1 MSTSSNPKFHRLSS
15 SSSTTSLNSH
25 SVSFDSPSNGGLPR
39 PANSKTCMTA
49 AMKRWRYLRRLFHYR
64 QMDFEFA
71 FWQMVYLLSN
81 PKIVYKNFTYRKKT
95 KAQFARDDP
104 AFLVLLAGWL
114 VVSSAGFAI
123 VLGIGIVSFIK
134 FLLYVIFVDCIGVG
148 ICIATIL
155 WFVSNKMLLKS
166 QSTELDVEWGF
177 CFDVHLNAFFPLLV
191 ILHFIQLF
199 FYSILISKPWFIAT
213 LFGNTLWLVAI
224 GYYLYITF
232 LGYHSLHILE
242 RSKLFLYPFIP
253 LILIYLGTL
262 IANWNL
268 TNSLMD
274 FYLHRVL

>member
-1 MSTSSNPKFHRLSS
+1 MNFKMPDPRFQRLSTSS
-15 SSSTTSLNSH
+15 STASLNSF
-25 SVSFDSPSNGGLPR
+25 SPSFDGNSSLPR
-39 PANSKTCMTA
+39 PVNSKTCMTA
-49 AMKRWRYLRRLFHYR
+49 AVKRWRYLRRLFYYR

-81 PKIVYKNFTYRKKT
+81 PKVVYKNFTYRKKT

-114 VVSSAGFAI
+114 VISSVGFAI
-123 VLGIGIVSFIK
+123 VLGIGVISFIK

-148 ICIATIL
+148 ILIATIL
-155 WFVSNKMLLKS
+155 WFVSNKILLKTS
-166 QSTELDVEWGF
+166 TTELDVEWGF

-199 FYSILISKPWFIAT
+199 FYSILISKTWFIAT
-213 LFGNTLWLVAI
+213 LFGNTLWLLAI

-242 RSKLFLYPFIP
+242 RTKVFLYPFVP
-253 LILIYLGTL
+253 LFVIYLGTL
-262 IANWNL
+262 LANVNL
-268 TNSLMD
+268 TQNLMY
-274 FYLHRVL
+274 FYHYRVL

>member
-1 MSTSSNPKFHRLSS
+1 MS
-15 SSSTTSLNSH
+15 
-25 SVSFDSPSNGGLPR
+25 
-39 PANSKTCMTA
+39 A
-49 AMKRWRYLRRLFHYR
+49 AAKRYKYLRRIFHFR
-64 QMDFEFA
+64 HMDFEFA
-71 FWQMVYLLSN
+71 LWQMVYLLSK
-81 PKIVYKNFTYRKKT
+81 PRVVYKNFTYRKKT

-114 VVSSAGFAI
+114 VVSSAGFSI
-123 VLGIGIVSFIK
+123 VLGIGFVSFLK

-148 ICIATIL
+148 LCIATII
-155 WFVSNKMLLKS
+155 WFVSNKFLLKEGNIDS
-166 QSTELDVEWGF
+166 DVEWGY

-191 ILHFIQLF
+191 ILHFVQLF
-199 FYSILISKPWFIAT
+199 FYSILISQPWFIAT